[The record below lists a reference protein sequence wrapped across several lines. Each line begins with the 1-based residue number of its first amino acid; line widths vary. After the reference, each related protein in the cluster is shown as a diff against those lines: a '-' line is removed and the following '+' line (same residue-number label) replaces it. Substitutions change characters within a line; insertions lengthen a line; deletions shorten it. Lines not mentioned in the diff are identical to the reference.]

1 MVGGMDSGALRGFG
15 QMSCNQHVM
24 MEYVT
29 LKRVVTWLLALV
41 ANEFAA
47 VPVVMAETNYNLK
60 ISPMGTL

>member
-1 MVGGMDSGALRGFG
+1 MDSGALRGFG

-29 LKRVVTWLLALV
+29 LLALV